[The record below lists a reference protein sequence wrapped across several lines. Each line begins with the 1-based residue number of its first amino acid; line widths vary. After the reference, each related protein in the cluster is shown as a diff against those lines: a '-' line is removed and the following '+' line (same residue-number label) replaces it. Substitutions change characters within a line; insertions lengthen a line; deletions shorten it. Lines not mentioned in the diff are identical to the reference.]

1 MFEFRSLM
9 AWGKKLPLSLSV
21 FAIMLRKRLP
31 DGSKTKRWLPG
42 WFVSL
47 MISSASAFAAFEV
60 DVLIWGITIP
70 HWDAL
75 SQYTFYVPWIES
87 FQDCWWDPEFPQ
99 LLQMVQSLP
108 GFLDLCLNV
117 CGPCQVLGAVYTNA
131 LEAAHPLH
139 RGPTDHKRS
148 LGPLLSLPEV
158 HDQLFSFAHIQRET
172 VVLAPW
178 WKVSTSSKYAVLS
191 LLEMGPRTTVL
202 WLNVLF
208 YSVLFTM
215 QSSVE
220 PNFWFI
226 YPSFAKFS
234 DIPCYTVKFIYMAVF
249 CNPVCFPHHI
259 NHNSLYAVLH
269 KQSLVPTSL
278 KSIA

>member
-1 MFEFRSLM
+1 MVTRVICVLDDF
-9 AWGKKLPLSLSV
+9 
-21 FAIMLRKRLP
+21 
-31 DGSKTKRWLPG
+31 
-42 WFVSL
+42 
-47 MISSASAFAAFEV
+47 ISSAFAAFEV
-60 DVLIWGITIP
+60 DVLILGITIP

-87 FQDCWWDPEFPQ
+87 FQDSWWDPEFPQ

-117 CGPCQVLGAVYTNA
+117 CGPCQVLGAVYTEV

-178 WKVSTSSKYAVLS
+178 WKVSISSKYAVLS
-191 LLEMGPRTTVL
+191 LLEMRPRTTVL
-202 WLNVLF
+202 WLNILF

-215 QSSVE
+215 QSSVK

-234 DIPCYTVKFIYMAVF
+234 DISEVYLSSQNTAKVACILVIKDNQCVVHSVCECY
-249 CNPVCFPHHI
+249 
-259 NHNSLYAVLH
+259 LH
-269 KQSLVPTSL
+269 
-278 KSIA
+278 